1 MRNQE
6 SGLILTMNTISK
18 ISLAVF
24 LTINTQIYAQT
35 GKSITP
41 VLQAFIQE
49 ILQNRVASNYKD
61 FSVKNCP
68 KHKIDW
74 SSIIFRREKQ
84 NLNYSFA
91 KGCDIEGSVSP
102 QVLQTFPIQFKL
114 RHLDKF
120 EQIKGEAKLAPTLST
135 KPLLRLDLTSTE
147 ISSPKEKIRF
157 NAYYETEIDPLS
169 KKVIGKHLGGK
180 IFIEE
185 INGKAIKEEFPLP
198 AAQLK

>member
-1 MRNQE
+1 
-6 SGLILTMNTISK
+6 MNAISR
-18 ISLAVF
+18 ITLAVF
-24 LTINTQIYAQT
+24 LTINTSAYAQT
-35 GKSITP
+35 AKNISP

-49 ILQNRVASNYKD
+49 ILQNRAASKYKD
-61 FSVKNCP
+61 FSVKDCP

-74 SSIIFRREKQ
+74 TSIIFRREKP
-84 NLNYSFA
+84 NLTYTFA
-91 KGCDIEGSVSP
+91 KGCDIEGTVSP
-102 QVLQTFPIQFKL
+102 QVLQAFPIQFKM

-147 ISSPKEKIRF
+147 ISSNTEKIRF

-185 INGKAIKEEFPLP
+185 VNGKAVQEEFPLP